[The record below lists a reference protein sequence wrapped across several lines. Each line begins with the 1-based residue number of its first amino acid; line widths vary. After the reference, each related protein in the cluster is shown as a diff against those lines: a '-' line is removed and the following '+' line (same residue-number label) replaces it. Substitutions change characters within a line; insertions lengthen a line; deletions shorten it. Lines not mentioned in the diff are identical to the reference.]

1 MYWAQRFALLNRC
14 KRPTPGNNTVN
25 TTMYQLIFA
34 GPLLY
39 SLGSFCWSNFMGDLP
54 SGKIPN
60 IAALV
65 TSIFILVMP
74 FQEISKQF
82 VNHHQQP

>member
-1 MYWAQRFALLNRC
+1 MYWSQRFALLNRC
-14 KRPTPGNNTVN
+14 KRPTPGNNIVN

-39 SLGSFCWSNFMGDLP
+39 SLGSFCWSNLMGDLP

-60 IAALV
+60 ITAIV
-65 TSIFILVMP
+65 ISIFIFVMP
-74 FQEISKQF
+74 FKEISKQF
-82 VNHHQQP
+82 IK